1 MEEVNSKYKVL
12 FVCLGNICRS
22 PAAHGI
28 FEHVVRE
35 KGMEDKIE
43 VDSAGT
49 YSGHRGELPDRRM
62 RNAAMYR
69 GYALTHRSRPVSS
82 LDFLDFDMIIAMDD
96 QNYEDLM
103 HLAPSV
109 EATHKIRRM
118 AEFFTTHKISYVPDP
133 YYMGAEGFQL
143 VLDLLE
149 EEHVNLGVVVDV
161 QEVYATT
168 HKLCDSVDTVICTLA
183 DICQDTLVRHCV
195 ELLVVDVAYTSLQR
209 AHSLQKT
216 LLEGATY

>member
-1 MEEVNSKYKVL
+1 MTQLSNKYKVL

-28 FEHVVRE
+28 FEHIVRE
-35 KGMEDKIE
+35 NGMSERIE

-49 YSGHRGELPDRRM
+49 YGGHRGELPDRRM
-62 RNAAMYR
+62 RNAALYR
-69 GYALTHRSRPVSS
+69 GYALTHRSRPVSG
-82 LDFLDFDMIIAMDD
+82 LDFLDFDLIIAMDD

-118 AEFFTTHKISYVPDP
+118 ADFLKVRKMSYIPDP
-133 YYMGAEGFQL
+133 YYMGVEGFSL

-149 EEHVNLGVVVDV
+149 DGCQNL
-161 QEVYATT
+161 Y
-168 HKLCDSVDTVICTLA
+168 
-183 DICQDTLVRHCV
+183 DIITKA
-195 ELLVVDVAYTSLQR
+195 EF
-209 AHSLQKT
+209 
-216 LLEGATY
+216 

>member
-1 MEEVNSKYKVL
+1 MEDNKRYKVL

-28 FEHVVRE
+28 FEHIVKE
-35 KGMEDKIE
+35 NGMEDRIE

-62 RNAAMYR
+62 RNAALYR

-82 LDFLDFDMIIAMDD
+82 LDFLEFDLVVAMDD
-96 QNYEDLM
+96 NNYEGLM

-109 EATHKIRRM
+109 EDSRKIVKMASYFSTHN
-118 AEFFTTHKISYVPDP
+118 ISYVPDP
-133 YYMGAEGFQL
+133 YYMGAEGFSL

-149 EEHVNLGVVVDV
+149 DGCRNLYESVVR
-161 QEVYATT
+161 
-168 HKLCDSVDTVICTLA
+168 TL
-183 DICQDTLVRHCV
+183 
-195 ELLVVDVAYTSLQR
+195 
-209 AHSLQKT
+209 
-216 LLEGATY
+216 

>member
-1 MEEVNSKYKVL
+1 MEELNNKYKVL

-22 PAAHGI
+22 PAAQGI

-35 KGMEDKIE
+35 NGMLDRFV

-62 RNAAMYR
+62 RTAALYR
-69 GYALTHRSRPVSS
+69 GFALTHKARPVSG
-82 LDFLDFDMIIAMDD
+82 LDFLDFDYIIAMDD

-109 EATHKIRRM
+109 EDSRKIRRM

-133 YYMGAEGFQL
+133 YYMGVEGFSH

-149 EEHVNLGVVVDV
+149 EGCRNLF
-161 QEVYATT
+161 EA
-168 HKLCDSVDTVICTLA
+168 VIRA
-183 DICQDTLVRHCV
+183 
-195 ELLVVDVAYTSLQR
+195 EL
-209 AHSLQKT
+209 
-216 LLEGATY
+216 

>member
-1 MEEVNSKYKVL
+1 MHRQTENIIEDIVNHKNMNTPNDLNINDKYKVL

-22 PAAHGI
+22 PAAQGI

-35 KGMEDKIE
+35 RGMTGKIE
-43 VDSAGT
+43 ADSAGT

-69 GYALTHRSRPVSS
+69 GYGLTHRSRPISS
-82 LDFLDFDMIIAMDD
+82 LDFLDFDLIIAMDD

-118 AEFFTTHKISYVPDP
+118 AEFFTTHKMSYVPDP

-149 EEHVNLGVVVDV
+149 EGCTNLYD
-161 QEVYATT
+161 EIIKAE
-168 HKLCDSVDTVICTLA
+168 SF
-183 DICQDTLVRHCV
+183 
-195 ELLVVDVAYTSLQR
+195 
-209 AHSLQKT
+209 
-216 LLEGATY
+216 